1 MKTRAAVLQS
11 VGAPLVIEELELQP
25 PRANEVLVRVHAAG
39 VCRSDLQVM
48 TGTTPHVLP
57 AVLGH
62 EGAGVVVKCGSES
75 ANLRPGDRVIF
86 NWAPACGQCFYCD
99 LRRPALCSVTK
110 DAIWAGVMQDGTPR
124 MYLGRNPVYQ
134 YCALGCFSEY
144 VVVAEAACVPLPTN
158 FKIPMPIAALIGCCV
173 TTGVGVVLNTAR
185 VPTGSDVVVYGAGGV
200 GLSAILGARLVGA
213 GLVLAVDPVPDR
225 LIKAAEFGADGTL
238 AGNDGDASIVRE
250 RTESRGAD
258 YVIEATG
265 IPSVQEA
272 CLEAVRP
279 GGTLVLA
286 GLAPVG
292 SNTNF
297 PAARITRREIT
308 ITGSY
313 YGTSVPKDDFL
324 QYARYYLEGQ
334 LPLDRMITRQYPLEE
349 VMQAYEDLEQGR
361 LIRGVLLMD
370 G

>member
-1 MKTRAAVLQS
+1 MKTRAAVLHR
-11 VGAPLVIEELELQP
+11 VGEPLVIEELELQP
-25 PRANEVLVRVHAAG
+25 PKANEVLVRVHAAG

-62 EGAGVVVKCGSES
+62 EGAGVVVECGGRSE
-75 ANLRPGDRVIF
+75 NLRPGDRVIF
-86 NWAPACGQCFYCD
+86 NWAPACGKCFYCD
-99 LRRPALCSVTK
+99 LHRPALCSVTK

-124 MYLGRNPVYQ
+124 MYSGRNPVYQ

-158 FKIPMPIAALIGCCV
+158 MKIPMPVAALIGCCV
-173 TTGVGVVLNTAR
+173 TTGVGVVLNTAW
-185 VPTGSDVVVYGAGGV
+185 VPAGSDVVVYGAGGV
-200 GLSAILGARLVGA
+200 GLSAILGARLADA
-213 GLVLAVDPVPDR
+213 GIVLAVDPVR
-225 LIKAAEFGADGTL
+225 ERRNKAAEFGADGTL
-238 AGNDGDASIVRE
+238 AGNDKDASMVRE
-250 RTESRGAD
+250 YTEGRGAD
-258 YVIEATG
+258 FVIEATG
-265 IPSVQEA
+265 IPSIQEA
-272 CLEAVRP
+272 CLDAVRP

-297 PAARITRREIT
+297 PAAQITRTEIT
-308 ITGSY
+308 IKGSY
-313 YGTSVPKDDFL
+313 YGTAVPKDDFL
-324 QYARYYLEGQ
+324 RYARYYLEGK
-334 LPLDRMITRQYPLEE
+334 LPLTSMITRRYSLEE
-349 VMQAYEDLEQGR
+349 AMQAYEDLEQGR